1 MHHTLAY
8 MHACIHTTYYTGF
21 VIEGVFPYSPFLSC
35 RVTLSGISRLLGF
48 FCCSTRVVMMFA
60 FYHWFG
66 SGTADLTSHRRT
78 TPSLTSDSSVLFF
91 SSSLLIQSLILPSS
105 DGIPRLSLSR
115 NVHFCLNL
123 QSSVGL
129 RILLVLVRMDDQPPF
144 PLRSTNNK
152 HNCLCSPRPGGGHP
166 FCRWSTVVKEQ
177 LTDGLTRRLADCN
190 GGSCQCLG
198 CGILQ
203 SMDDAENTHY
213 GRCFTNFFLFYFY
226 FNNNKWYYYYLWTVI
241 GLVSAVI

>member
-48 FCCSTRVVMMFA
+48 FSLLHRVVMMFV

-66 SGTADLTSHRRT
+66 SGTANLTSHRRT

-152 HNCLCSPRPGGGHP
+152 HNCLCSPRPGGVSSFLQMIDG
-166 FCRWSTVVKEQ
+166 CQRTADWR
-177 LTDGLTRRLADCN
+177 TDSPIGWLQWWFLSVSRLWYTP
-190 GGSCQCLG
+190 
-198 CGILQ
+198 
-203 SMDDAENTHY
+203 EY
-213 GRCFTNFFLFYFY
+213 GWCWKYSLRPLFHEFFYFY